1 MTSIA
6 SRLFTIAQY
15 EQLISNG
22 SPQNR
27 DQDHIPVAKLFLPGT
42 GCTWLLTEI
51 DPEEPDLA
59 FGLCDLGMGFPELGY
74 VSLEEITSV
83 KTRYGMSVE
92 RDLHFIAKYPIS
104 VYALAARNHSQIVEE
119 DSLLE
124 SHVTNKASGPQP
136 E

>member
-1 MTSIA
+1 MSTIA

-22 SPQNR
+22 STENR

-83 KTRYGMSVE
+83 KTRFGLSVE
-92 RDLHFIAKYPIS
+92 RDLHFVAKHPIS
-104 VYALAARNHSQIVEE
+104 VYADAARYHSQIVENE
-119 DSLLE
+119 TLLE
-124 SHVTNKASGPQP
+124 PHVPKEDVGPKPQ
-136 E
+136 

>member
-1 MTSIA
+1 MSTIA
-6 SRLFTIAQY
+6 SRLFTVAQY

-27 DQDHIPVAKLFLPGT
+27 DQDHVPVAKLFLPGT

-92 RDLHFIAKYPIS
+92 RDLHFTGKHSIS
-104 VYALAARNHSQIVEE
+104 VYARAARSHSQIVEQG
-119 DSLLE
+119 SQLE
-124 SHVTNKASGPQP
+124 PHIIKKTPGPQP